1 MEKKWEIDNAPLIPL
16 RNIVIFP
23 YMVIPLLVGRA
34 KSIASIEKALTQ
46 GKMVVLATQKQ
57 GIIEEPT
64 EEDIYDIGVGAEIL
78 QLLKLP
84 DGTYRILVE
93 GIQRVR
99 IRKFDPTG
107 DYWKVEVEPI
117 EIQKGEKTLQQD
129 ALMRLVM
136 EKFSVYA
143 DLNKKVPQDILV
155 SLTNTVEPERFADLV
170 ASNLFLGIEEKQ
182 DLLATIDVTERL
194 KKIAQILEREITILE
209 LSKKIDDEVRSKIEK
224 SQKEYFLREKL
235 KEIEKELGEVGEEVG
250 EIGEYKKKIK
260 GRKLPEYVKDKI
272 EEELERLKKI
282 PVMSPES
289 GVIRNYLDWLIELPW
304 DKKTKDR
311 IDVKKAKAIL
321 DKNHYDLEDV
331 KERILELIAVKKLT
345 KNIKG
350 PIICLVGPPGVG
362 KTSLGRS
369 IAEALGRKFVHVSL
383 GGIRDEA
390 EIRGHRRTYVGAMP
404 GRIIQGI
411 KQVGVRNPVFLLD
424 EIDKVG
430 ADFRGDPT
438 AALLEA
444 LDPEQNNAFS
454 DHYIELP
461 FDLSEVLFI
470 TTANIVDTIPPALL
484 DRMELISLP
493 GYIDEEKIHIAR
505 EFIIPKQLKA
515 HGLKKEDLEISRK
528 ALFKIVREYTRE
540 AGLRN
545 LERMIM
551 KIMRKVAKKK
561 AERGFTKIR
570 ISDKNIERYLGNP
583 IFMSGVQEKKSQVGV
598 VCGLVVTQAGGDIVY
613 IEATK
618 MKGKGNL
625 ILTGQLGDVMKESA
639 QAALSYVRS
648 HAKDLGINP
657 DFNEKFDI
665 HIHVPEGAV
674 PKEGPSAG
682 VTIFTALVS
691 ILTGKAVDKDVAMTG
706 EITLRGRVLP
716 VGGIKEKVLGAYR
729 AGIKTVILPAQNKN
743 DFKKIP
749 KEAKKKLKFVLID
762 NVEEA
767 LKVAIGKD

>member
-1 MEKKWEIDNAPLIPL
+1 MEKKWEISSAPLIPL

-34 KSIASIEKALTQ
+34 KSIASIEKALTN
-46 GKMVVLATQKQ
+46 GKMIVLATQKN
-57 GIIEEPT
+57 GLVEDPK
-64 EEDIYDIGVGAEIL
+64 EEDIYDVGVGAEIL

-99 IRKFDPTG
+99 IKKFDASG
-107 DYWKVEVEPI
+107 NYWKVEVEPI
-117 EIQKGEKTLQQD
+117 ETQAEEKTLRQD
-129 ALMRLVM
+129 ALIRLVI
-136 EKFSVYA
+136 EKFTVYA

-155 SLTNTVEPERFADLV
+155 SLTNTIEPERFADVV
-170 ASNLFLGIEEKQ
+170 ASNMFLSVEEKQ
-182 DLLATIDVTERL
+182 NLLSIIDVTERL
-194 KKIAQILEREITILE
+194 KQIAQILEREITILE
-209 LSKKIDDEVRSKIEK
+209 LSRKIDDEVRSKIEK

-235 KEIEKELGEVGEEVG
+235 KEIEKELGEAGEEAG
-250 EIGEYKKKIK
+250 EIGEYKKRLK

-289 GVIRNYLDWLIELPW
+289 GVIRNYLDWLIDLPW
-304 DKKTKDR
+304 DKHTKDR
-311 IDVKKAKAIL
+311 INVKKAKEIL
-321 DKNHYDLEDV
+321 DKNHYDLKDV
-331 KERILELIAVKKLT
+331 KERVLELIAVKKLT

-369 IAEALGRKFVHVSL
+369 VAEALGRKFVHVSL

-411 KQVGVRNPVFLLD
+411 KQVNVKNPVFLLD

-493 GYIDEEKIHIAR
+493 GYIDEEKVHIAR

-515 HGLKKEDLEISRK
+515 HGLTDKDLEISKK
-528 ALFKIVREYTRE
+528 ALYRIVREYTRE

-545 LERMIM
+545 IERMIM

-561 AERGFTKIR
+561 VEKGFKKIKVT
-570 ISDKNIERYLGNP
+570 DKNLEKYLGNS
-583 IFMSGVQEKKSQVGV
+583 IFLTGIQEKKSRVGV
-598 VCGLVVTQAGGDIVY
+598 VCGMVVTQVGGDIVY

-648 HAKDLGINP
+648 HAKLLGIDPN
-657 DFNEKFDI
+657 FNEKFDI
-665 HIHVPEGAV
+665 HIHVPEGAI

-682 VTIFTALVS
+682 VAIFTALVS
-691 ILTGKAVDKDVAMTG
+691 ILTGKPVNKDVSMTG

-729 AGIKTVILPAQNKN
+729 AGIKTIVLPAQNKN
-743 DFKKIP
+743 DLKEIP
-749 KEAKKKLKFVLID
+749 KEAKNKLKFVLIE

-767 LKVAIGKD
+767 LKVSFET

>member
-1 MEKKWEIDNAPLIPL
+1 MKNWEMTEAPFIPL
-16 RNIVIFP
+16 RNIVVFP
-23 YMVIPLLVGRA
+23 YMVIPLLVGRQ
-34 KSIASIEKALTQ
+34 KSIASIEKALETN
-46 GKMVVLATQKQ
+46 KRIVLATQKK
-57 GIIEEPT
+57 GIVEEPT
-64 EEDIYDIGVGAEIL
+64 ENDVYSVGVGAEIL
-78 QLLKLP
+78 QILKLP
-84 DGTYRILVE
+84 DGTYRIFVE

-99 IRKFDPTG
+99 IKKFYTNEP
-107 DYWKVEVEPI
+107 YWKVDVEPI
-117 EIQKGEKTLQQD
+117 EKSEAQKTLEQD
-129 ALMRLVM
+129 ALMRLIL
-136 EKFSVYA
+136 EKFSLYA
-143 DLNKKVPQDILV
+143 ELNKKVPQDIIV
-155 SLTNTVEPERFADLV
+155 SLTNATDPDRFADIV
-170 ASNLFLGIEEKQ
+170 AANLFLSIEEKQ
-182 DLLATIDVTERL
+182 DLLSTIDITERL
-194 KKIAQILEREITILE
+194 KKIVHYLEREDEILE
-209 LSKKIDDEVRSKIEK
+209 LSRKIDEEVRNKIEK

-250 EIGEYKKKIK
+250 EIGEYKKKMK
-260 GRKLPEYVKDKI
+260 GRKFPSYVKEKI

-282 PVMSPES
+282 PAMSPES
-289 GVIRNYLDWLIELPW
+289 AVIRTYLDWIIDLPW
-304 DKKTKDR
+304 DKRTRDR
-311 IDVKKAKAIL
+311 IDIKKAKEIL
-321 DKNHYDLEDV
+321 DKNHYDLNDI
-331 KERILELIAVKKLT
+331 KERILEIIAVKKLT

-350 PIICLVGPPGVG
+350 PIICFVGPPGVG

-369 IAEALGRKFVHVSL
+369 IAEALNRKFVHVSL

-411 KQVGVRNPVFLLD
+411 KQAGVKNPVFLLD

-484 DRMELISLP
+484 DRMEVISLP
-493 GYIDEEKIHIAR
+493 GYIDEEKIEIAKK
-505 EFIIPKQLKA
+505 FIIPKQLKA
-515 HGLKKEDLEISRK
+515 HGLTEKDLEFSEN
-528 ALFKIVREYTRE
+528 ALLRIIREYTRE

-545 LERMIM
+545 LERIIM
-551 KIMRKVAKKK
+551 KVMRKVAKEK
-561 AERGFTKIR
+561 AEKGSVKVTVTTKNLE
-570 ISDKNIERYLGNP
+570 KYLGNP
-583 IFMSGVQEKKSQVGV
+583 VFPVSMQEKKSQVGV
-598 VCGLVVTQAGGDIVY
+598 ACGMVVTSAGGDIVY

-648 HAKDLGINP
+648 HAKKFGIDP
-657 DFNEKFDI
+657 DFYNKYDI

-682 VTIFTALVS
+682 ITIFTTLVS
-691 ILTGKAVDKDVAMTG
+691 ILTEKPINKDVAMTG

-729 AGIKTVILPAQNKN
+729 AGIKTIVLPKQNKN
-743 DFKKIP
+743 DLKKIP
-749 KEAKKKLKFVLID
+749 KVAKNKLKFVLID
-762 NVEEA
+762 NVEEV
-767 LKVAIGKD
+767 LKVAFET

>member
-1 MEKKWEIDNAPLIPL
+1 MKNWDMTEAPFIPL
-16 RNIVIFP
+16 RNIVVFP
-23 YMVIPLLVGRA
+23 YMVIPLLVGRQ
-34 KSIASIEKALTQ
+34 KSIASIEKALETN
-46 GKMVVLATQKQ
+46 KRIVLATQKK
-57 GIIEEPT
+57 GIVEEPT
-64 EEDIYDIGVGAEIL
+64 ENDVYSVGVGAEIL
-78 QLLKLP
+78 QILKLP
-84 DGTYRILVE
+84 DGTYRIFVK

-99 IRKFDPTG
+99 IKKFYTNEP
-107 DYWKVEVEPI
+107 YWKVDVEPI
-117 EIQKGEKTLQQD
+117 EKSEAQKTLEQD
-129 ALMRLVM
+129 ALMRLIL
-136 EKFSVYA
+136 EKFSLYA
-143 DLNKKVPQDILV
+143 ELNKKVPQDIIV
-155 SLTNTVEPERFADLV
+155 SLTNATDPDRFADIV
-170 ASNLFLGIEEKQ
+170 AANLLLSIEEKQ
-182 DLLATIDVTERL
+182 DLLSTIDVTERL
-194 KKIAQILEREITILE
+194 KKIVHYLEREDEILE
-209 LSKKIDDEVRSKIEK
+209 LSRKIDEEVRNKIEK

-250 EIGEYKKKIK
+250 EIGEYKKKMK
-260 GRKLPEYVKDKI
+260 GRKFPSYVKEKI

-282 PVMSPES
+282 PAMSPES
-289 GVIRNYLDWLIELPW
+289 AVIRTYLDWIIDLPW
-304 DKKTKDR
+304 DKRTRDR
-311 IDVKKAKAIL
+311 IDIKKAKEIL
-321 DKNHYDLEDV
+321 DKNHYDLNDI
-331 KERILELIAVKKLT
+331 KERILEIIAVKKLT

-350 PIICLVGPPGVG
+350 PIICFVGPPGVG

-369 IAEALGRKFVHVSL
+369 IAEALNRKFVHVSL

-411 KQVGVRNPVFLLD
+411 KQAGVKNPVFLLD

-484 DRMELISLP
+484 DRMEVISLP
-493 GYIDEEKIHIAR
+493 GYIDEEKIEIAKK
-505 EFIIPKQLKA
+505 FIIPKQLKA
-515 HGLKKEDLEISRK
+515 HGLTKKDLEFSDN
-528 ALFKIVREYTRE
+528 ALLRIIREYTRE

-545 LERMIM
+545 LERIIM
-551 KIMRKVAKKK
+551 KVMRKVAKEK
-561 AERGFTKIR
+561 AEKGSVKVTVTTKNLE
-570 ISDKNIERYLGNP
+570 KYLGNP
-583 IFMSGVQEKKSQVGV
+583 VYPVSMQEKKSQVGV
-598 VCGLVVTQAGGDIVY
+598 ACGMVVTSAGGDIVY

-648 HAKDLGINP
+648 HAKKFGIDP
-657 DFNEKFDI
+657 DFYNKYDI

-682 VTIFTALVS
+682 ITIFTTLVS
-691 ILTGKAVDKDVAMTG
+691 ILTEKPINKDVAMTG

-729 AGIKTVILPAQNKN
+729 AGIKTIVLPKQNKN
-743 DFKKIP
+743 DLKKIP
-749 KEAKKKLKFVLID
+749 KVAKNKLKFVLID
-762 NVEEA
+762 NVEEV
-767 LKVAIGKD
+767 LKVAFET

>member
-1 MEKKWEIDNAPLIPL
+1 MKNWDMTEAPFIPL
-16 RNIVIFP
+16 RNIVVFP
-23 YMVIPLLVGRA
+23 YMVIPLLVGRQ
-34 KSIASIEKALTQ
+34 KSIASIEKALETN
-46 GKMVVLATQKQ
+46 KRIVLATQKK
-57 GIIEEPT
+57 GIVEEPT
-64 EEDIYDIGVGAEIL
+64 EGDVYSVGVGAEIL
-78 QLLKLP
+78 QILKLP
-84 DGTYRILVE
+84 DGTYRIFVE
-93 GIQRVR
+93 GVQRVR
-99 IRKFDPTG
+99 IRKFYTNES
-107 DYWKVEVEPI
+107 YWKVDVEPVEKI
-117 EIQKGEKTLQQD
+117 ESQKTLEQD
-129 ALMRLVM
+129 ALMRLIL
-136 EKFSVYA
+136 EKFSLYA
-143 DLNKKVPQDILV
+143 ELNKKVPQDIIV
-155 SLTNTVEPERFADLV
+155 SLTNATDPDRFADIV
-170 ASNLFLGIEEKQ
+170 AANLFLSIEEKQ
-182 DLLATIDVTERL
+182 ELLLTIDVTERL
-194 KKIAQILEREITILE
+194 KKIIHYLEREDEILE
-209 LSKKIDDEVRSKIEK
+209 LSRKIDEEVRNKIEK

-250 EIGEYKKKIK
+250 EIGEYKKKMK
-260 GRKLPEYVKDKI
+260 GRKLPAYVKDKI

-282 PVMSPES
+282 PAMSPES
-289 GVIRNYLDWLIELPW
+289 AVIRTYLDWIIGLPW
-304 DKKTKDR
+304 DKRTRDR
-311 IDVKKAKAIL
+311 INIKKAKEIL
-321 DKNHYDLEDV
+321 DKNHYDLNDI
-331 KERILELIAVKKLT
+331 KERIIEIIAVKKLT

-350 PIICLVGPPGVG
+350 PIICFVGPPGVG

-369 IAEALGRKFVHVSL
+369 IAEALNRKFVHVSL

-411 KQVGVRNPVFLLD
+411 KQAGVKNPVFLLD

-484 DRMELISLP
+484 DRMEVISLP
-493 GYIDEEKIHIAR
+493 GYIDEEKIEIAKK
-505 EFIIPKQLKA
+505 FITPKQLKA
-515 HGLKKEDLEISRK
+515 HGLTEKDLEFSDN
-528 ALFKIVREYTRE
+528 ALLRIIREYTRE

-545 LERMIM
+545 LERIIM
-551 KIMRKVAKKK
+551 KVMRKVAKEKVEK
-561 AERGFTKIR
+561 GFVKVMITTKNLE
-570 ISDKNIERYLGNP
+570 KYLGNP
-583 IFMSGVQEKKSQVGV
+583 VFPVSMQEKKSQVGV
-598 VCGLVVTQAGGDIVY
+598 ACGMVVTSAGGDIVY

-648 HAKDLGINP
+648 HAKKFGIDP
-657 DFNEKFDI
+657 DFYNRYDI

-682 VTIFTALVS
+682 ITIFTTLVS
-691 ILTGKAVDKDVAMTG
+691 ILTEKSVNKDVAMTG

-729 AGIKTVILPAQNKN
+729 AGIKTIVLPKQNKN
-743 DFKKIP
+743 DLKKIP
-749 KEAKKKLKFVLID
+749 KVAKNKLKFVLID
-762 NVEEA
+762 NVEEV
-767 LKVAIGKD
+767 LKVAFET

>member
-1 MEKKWEIDNAPLIPL
+1 MKNWDMTEAPFIPL
-16 RNIVIFP
+16 RNIVVFP
-23 YMVIPLLVGRA
+23 YMVIPLLVGRQ
-34 KSIASIEKALTQ
+34 KSIASIEKALETN
-46 GKMVVLATQKQ
+46 KKIVLATQKK
-57 GIIEEPT
+57 GLVEEPG
-64 EEDIYDIGVGAEIL
+64 EDDVYSVGVGAEIL
-78 QLLKLP
+78 QILKLP
-84 DGTYRILVE
+84 DGTYRIFVE
-93 GIQRVR
+93 GIQRVK
-99 IRKFDPTG
+99 IKKFYTNEP
-107 DYWKVEVEPI
+107 YWKVDVEPI
-117 EIQKGEKTLQQD
+117 ETSESQKTLEQD
-129 ALMRLVM
+129 ALMRLIV
-136 EKFSVYA
+136 EKFSLYA
-143 DLNKKVPQDILV
+143 ELNKKVPQDIIV
-155 SLTNTVEPERFADLV
+155 SLTNATDPDRFADIV
-170 ASNLFLGIEEKQ
+170 AANLFLSVEEKQ
-182 DLLATIDVTERL
+182 DLLSTIDVTERL
-194 KKIAQILEREITILE
+194 KKIVHYLEREDEILE
-209 LSKKIDDEVRSKIEK
+209 LSRKIDEEVRNKIEK

-250 EIGEYKKKIK
+250 EIGEYKKKMK
-260 GRKLPEYVKDKI
+260 GRKFPSYVKDKI

-282 PVMSPES
+282 PAMSPES
-289 GVIRNYLDWLIELPW
+289 AVIRTYLDWLIDLPW
-304 DKKTKDR
+304 DKRTRDR
-311 IDVKKAKAIL
+311 IDVKKAKEIL
-321 DKNHYDLEDV
+321 DKNHYDLNDI
-331 KERILELIAVKKLT
+331 KERILEIIAVKKLT

-350 PIICLVGPPGVG
+350 PIICFVGPPGVG

-369 IAEALGRKFVHVSL
+369 IAEALNRKFVHVSL
-383 GGIRDEA
+383 GGVRDEA

-411 KQVGVRNPVFLLD
+411 KQAGVKNPVFLLD

-484 DRMELISLP
+484 DRMEVISLP
-493 GYIDEEKIHIAR
+493 GYIDEEKIQIAKK
-505 EFIIPKQLKA
+505 FIIPKQLKA
-515 HGLKKEDLEISRK
+515 HGLTEKDLEFSDN
-528 ALFKIVREYTRE
+528 ALLRIIREYTRE

-545 LERMIM
+545 LERKIM
-551 KIMRKVAKKK
+551 RVMRKVAKEKVEK
-561 AERGFTKIR
+561 GFVKVTITTKNLE
-570 ISDKNIERYLGNP
+570 KYLGNP
-583 IFMSGVQEKKSQVGV
+583 VFPVSMQEKKSQVGV
-598 VCGLVVTQAGGDIVY
+598 ACGMVVTSAGGDIVY

-648 HAKDLGINP
+648 HAEKFGIDP
-657 DFNEKFDI
+657 DFYNKYDI

-682 VTIFTALVS
+682 ITIFTTLVS
-691 ILTGKAVDKDVAMTG
+691 ILTEKPVNKDVAMTG

-729 AGIKTVILPAQNKN
+729 AGIKTIVLPKQNKN
-743 DFKKIP
+743 DLKKIP
-749 KEAKKKLKFVLID
+749 KVAKNKLKFVLID
-762 NVEEA
+762 NVEEV
-767 LKVAIGKD
+767 LNVAFET

>member
-1 MEKKWEIDNAPLIPL
+1 MEKKWELADAPFIPL

-23 YMVIPLLVGRA
+23 YMVVPLLIGRP
-34 KSIASIEKALTQ
+34 KSIASIEEAFTQ
-46 GKMVVLATQKQ
+46 GKMIVLATQKK
-57 GIIEEPT
+57 GLIEEPT
-64 EEDIYDIGVGAEIL
+64 ENDIYNIGVGAEIL

-93 GIQRVR
+93 GIQRVK
-99 IRKFDPTG
+99 IEKFDTSG
-107 DYWKVEVEPI
+107 NYWRVKVKPI
-117 EIQKGEKTLQQD
+117 EVRNNEKTLKQD
-129 ALMRLVM
+129 ALMHLVM

-155 SLTNTVEPERFADLV
+155 SLTNTIEVERFADII
-170 ASNLFLGIEEKQ
+170 ASNLFLGIDDKQ
-182 DLLATIDVTERL
+182 NILATVDVTERL
-194 KKIAQILEREITILE
+194 KEIAQILEREITILE
-209 LSKKIDDEVRSKIEK
+209 LSRKIDDEVRSKIEK

-250 EIGEYKKKIK
+250 EIGEYKKRLK
-260 GRKLPEYVKDKI
+260 GRNLPGYVNDKI
-272 EEELERLKKI
+272 EEELDKLRKI
-282 PVMSPES
+282 PVMNPES
-289 GVIRNYLDWLIELPW
+289 GVIRNYLNWLIELPW
-304 DKKTKDR
+304 DKHTKDR
-311 IDVKKAKAIL
+311 VDIRKAKAIL
-321 DKNHYDLEDV
+321 DKNHYDLKDV
-331 KERILELIAVKKLT
+331 KERVLELIAVRKLT

-350 PIICLVGPPGVG
+350 PIICFVGPPGVG

-369 IAEALGRKFVHVSL
+369 IAEALSRKFIHISL
-383 GGIRDEA
+383 GGVRDEA

-411 KQVGVRNPVFLLD
+411 KQAGVKNPVFLLD

-470 TTANIVDTIPPALL
+470 TTANIMDTIPPALL
-484 DRMELISLP
+484 DRMELIFLS
-493 GYIDEEKIHIAR
+493 GYIDEEKIQIAK

-515 HGLKKEDLEISRK
+515 HGLTSKDIKISRK
-528 ALFKIVREYTRE
+528 ALFKIIREYTRE

-545 LERMIM
+545 LERMVM
-551 KIMRKVAKKK
+551 RIMRKVAKKK
-561 AERGFTKIR
+561 VEKGFKKIN
-570 ISDKNIERYLGNP
+570 ITDKNLEKYLGNS
-583 IFMSGVQEKKSQVGV
+583 IFLTGVQEKQSQIGV
-598 VCGLVVTQAGGDIVY
+598 VCGMVVTQAGGDIVF

-618 MKGKGNL
+618 MKGKGSL

-648 HAKDLGINP
+648 HAKALGVNP
-657 DFNEKFDI
+657 DFYGKYDI
-665 HIHVPEGAV
+665 HIHVPEGAI

-691 ILTGKAVDKDVAMTG
+691 ILTGKPVNKDVSMTG

-729 AGIKTVILPAQNKN
+729 AGIKTIILPAENKN
-743 DFKKIP
+743 DLKEIP
-749 KEAKKKLKFVLID
+749 KEAKKKLKFVLIN

-767 LKVAIGKD
+767 LKVAVET

>member
-1 MEKKWEIDNAPLIPL
+1 MEKKWELTEAPFIPL

-23 YMVIPLLVGRA
+23 YMVIPLLVGRP

-46 GKMVVLATQKQ
+46 NKMIVLATQKK
-57 GIIEEPT
+57 GIVEEPT

-78 QLLKLP
+78 QILKLP

-93 GIQRVR
+93 GIQRVKIKR
-99 IRKFDPTG
+99 FYTEG
-107 DYWKVEVEPI
+107 DYWKVDVEPV
-117 EIQKGEKTLQQD
+117 EKESGEKSLRQE
-129 ALMRLVM
+129 ALIRLIL
-136 EKFSVYA
+136 EKFTIYS
-143 DLNKKVPQDILV
+143 DLNKKVPQDLII
-155 SLTNTVEPERFADLV
+155 SLSTTEDPGRFADMV
-170 ASNLFLGIEEKQ
+170 AANLFIGVEEKQ
-182 DLLATIDVTERL
+182 QILSTIDVTERL
-194 KKIAQILEREITILE
+194 QKIAQILEREVTVLE
-209 LSKKIDDEVRSKIEK
+209 LSRKIDDEVRNKIEK

-235 KEIEKELGEVGEEVG
+235 KEIEKELGEVGEDVG
-250 EIGEYKKKIK
+250 EIGEYRKKMK
-260 GRKLPEYVKDKI
+260 GRKYPDYVKEKI
-272 EEELERLKKI
+272 EEQLERLKKT

-289 GVIRNYLDWLIELPW
+289 GVIRTYLDWLIELPW
-304 DKKTKDR
+304 EKRTRDR
-311 IDVKKAKAIL
+311 IDIKKARQIL
-321 DKNHYDLEDV
+321 DKNHYDLKDV

-345 KNIKG
+345 RNIKG
-350 PIICLVGPPGVG
+350 PIICFVGPPGVG

-369 IAEALGRKFVHVSL
+369 IAEALNRKFVHVSL

-404 GRIIQGI
+404 GRIIEGI
-411 KQVGVRNPVFLLD
+411 KQAGVKNPVFLLD

-484 DRMELISLP
+484 DRMEVISLP
-493 GYIDEEKIHIAR
+493 GYIDEEKVQIAKK
-505 EFIIPKQLKA
+505 FIIPKQLKA
-515 HGLKKEDLEISRK
+515 HGLKPDDVKFTDE
-528 ALFKIVREYTRE
+528 ALFKLIREYTRE

-545 LERMIM
+545 LERAIM
-551 KIMRKVAKKK
+551 RVMRKVAKEKVEKGKSGVEITVKNLKK
-561 AERGFTKIR
+561 
-570 ISDKNIERYLGNP
+570 YLGNP
-583 IFMSGVQEKKSQVGV
+583 IFFTSMQEKKSQIGV
-598 VCGLVVTQAGGDIVY
+598 VCGMVVTQAGGDIVY

-639 QAALSYVRS
+639 QAALSYVRA
-648 HAKDLGINP
+648 HAKKLGVDP
-657 DFNEKFDI
+657 DFYGKYDI

-682 VTIFTALVS
+682 VTIFTAIVS
-691 ILTGKAVDKDVAMTG
+691 ILTEKKVSKDVAMTG

-729 AGIKTVILPAQNKN
+729 AGITTIVLPKQNKE
-743 DFKKIP
+743 DLEKIP
-749 KEAKKKLKFVLID
+749 KAAKKKLKFVLID

-767 LKVAIGKD
+767 LKIALET

>member
-1 MEKKWEIDNAPLIPL
+1 MEKKWEKGSAPLIPL
-16 RNIVIFP
+16 RNIVVFP
-23 YMVIPLLVGRA
+23 YMVIPLLVGRP
-34 KSIASIEKALTQ
+34 KSIASIEKSLTQ
-46 GKMVVLATQKQ
+46 GKMIVLATQKK
-57 GIIEEPT
+57 GFIEEPT
-64 EEDIYDIGVGAEIL
+64 ENDIYDIGVGAEIL

-93 GIQRVR
+93 GIQRVK
-99 IRKFDPTG
+99 IKKVDVSS
-107 DYWKVEVEPI
+107 DYWKADVEPI
-117 EIQKGEKTLQQD
+117 EVQKGEKTLQQD

-136 EKFSVYA
+136 EKFAVYS
-143 DLNKKVPQDILV
+143 DLNKKVSQDILV
-155 SLTNTVEPERFADLV
+155 SLTNTAEPERFADIV
-170 ASNLFLGIEEKQ
+170 ASNLFLSVEEKQ
-182 DLLATIDVTERL
+182 ELLSTVDVTERL

-209 LSKKIDDEVRSKIEK
+209 LSRKIDDEVRSKIEK

-250 EIGEYKKKIK
+250 EIGEYKKRIK

-289 GVIRNYLDWLIELPW
+289 GVIRNYLDWLLDLPW
-304 DKKTKDR
+304 DKRTKDR
-311 IDVKKAKAIL
+311 IDINKAKAIL

-331 KERILELIAVKKLT
+331 KQRVLELIAVKKLT

-369 IAEALGRKFVHVSL
+369 VAEALGRKFVHVSL

-411 KQVGVRNPVFLLD
+411 KQVGVKNPVFLLD

-493 GYIDEEKIHIAR
+493 GYIDEEKVHIAK

-515 HGLKKEDLEISRK
+515 HGLKESDVEITRK
-528 ALFKIVREYTRE
+528 ALLKIIREYTRE

-551 KIMRKVAKKK
+551 KIMRKIAKKK
-561 AERGFTKIR
+561 VEKGFVKVKITE
-570 ISDKNIERYLGNP
+570 KNLEKYLGNP
-583 IFMSGVQEKKSQVGV
+583 IFLTGMQEKKSQIGV
-598 VCGLVVTQAGGDIVY
+598 VCGMVVTQAGGDIVY

-648 HAKDLGINP
+648 HAEKLGIDP
-657 DFNEKFDI
+657 AFNEKYDI

-682 VTIFTALVS
+682 ITIFTALVS
-691 ILTGKAVDKDVAMTG
+691 ILTEKPVNKDVAMTG

-729 AGIKTVILPAQNKN
+729 AGIKTIVLPMQNKN
-743 DFKKIP
+743 DLKKIP
-749 KEAKKKLKFVLID
+749 QVAKKKLNFVLIE

-767 LKVAIGKD
+767 LKVAIET

>member
-1 MEKKWEIDNAPLIPL
+1 MEKKWEKGSAPLIPL
-16 RNIVIFP
+16 RNIVVFP
-23 YMVIPLLVGRA
+23 YMVIPLLVGRP
-34 KSIASIEKALTQ
+34 KSIASIEKSLTQ
-46 GKMVVLATQKQ
+46 GKMIVLATQKK
-57 GIIEEPT
+57 GFIEEPT
-64 EEDIYDIGVGAEIL
+64 ENDIYDIGVGAEIL

-93 GIQRVR
+93 GIQRVK
-99 IRKFDPTG
+99 IKKVDVSS
-107 DYWKVEVEPI
+107 DYWKADVEPI
-117 EIQKGEKTLQQD
+117 EVQKGEKTLQQD

-136 EKFSVYA
+136 EKFAVYS
-143 DLNKKVPQDILV
+143 DLNKKVSQDILV
-155 SLTNTVEPERFADLV
+155 SLTNTAEPERFADIV
-170 ASNLFLGIEEKQ
+170 ASNLFLSVEEKQ
-182 DLLATIDVTERL
+182 ELLSTVDVTERL

-209 LSKKIDDEVRSKIEK
+209 LSRKIDDEVRSKIEK

-250 EIGEYKKKIK
+250 EIGEYKKRMK

-289 GVIRNYLDWLIELPW
+289 GVIRNYLDWLLDLPW
-304 DKKTKDR
+304 DKRTKDR
-311 IDVKKAKAIL
+311 IDINKAKAIL

-331 KERILELIAVKKLT
+331 KQRVLELIAVKKLT

-369 IAEALGRKFVHVSL
+369 VAEALGRKFVHVSL

-411 KQVGVRNPVFLLD
+411 KQVGVKNPVFLLD

-493 GYIDEEKIHIAR
+493 GYIDEEKVHIAK
-505 EFIIPKQLKA
+505 EFIIPKQLKT
-515 HGLKKEDLEISRK
+515 HGLKESDVEITRK
-528 ALFKIVREYTRE
+528 ALLKIIREYTRE

-551 KIMRKVAKKK
+551 KIMRKIAKKK
-561 AERGFTKIR
+561 VEKGFVKVKITE
-570 ISDKNIERYLGNP
+570 KNLEKYLGNP
-583 IFMSGVQEKKSQVGV
+583 IFLTGMQEKKSQIGV
-598 VCGLVVTQAGGDIVY
+598 VCGMVVTQAGGDIVY

-648 HAKDLGINP
+648 HAEKLGIDP
-657 DFNEKFDI
+657 AFNEKYDI

-682 VTIFTALVS
+682 ITIFTALVS
-691 ILTGKAVDKDVAMTG
+691 ILTEKPVNKDVAMTG

-729 AGIKTVILPAQNKN
+729 AGIKTIVLPMQNKN
-743 DFKKIP
+743 DLKKIP
-749 KEAKKKLKFVLID
+749 QVAKKKLNFVLIE

-767 LKVAIGKD
+767 LKVAIET

>member
-1 MEKKWEIDNAPLIPL
+1 MEKKWELTEAPFIPL

-23 YMVIPLLVGRA
+23 YMVIPLLVGRP

-46 GKMVVLATQKQ
+46 GKMIVLATQKK
-57 GIIEEPT
+57 GIVEEPT
-64 EEDIYDIGVGAEIL
+64 GDDIYDVGVGAEIL
-78 QLLKLP
+78 QILKLP

-93 GIQRVR
+93 GIQRVK
-99 IRKFDPTG
+99 IKKFYTEG
-107 DYWKVEVEPI
+107 EYWKVDVEPV
-117 EIQKGEKTLQQD
+117 EKETKEKDLRQE
-129 ALMRLVM
+129 ALIRLIL
-136 EKFSVYA
+136 EKFTVYS
-143 DLNKKVPQDILV
+143 DLNKKVPQDLII
-155 SLTNTVEPERFADLV
+155 SLSTTEDPGRFADMV
-170 ASNLFLGIEEKQ
+170 AANLFIGVEEKQ
-182 DLLATIDVTERL
+182 EILSTLDVTERL
-194 KKIAQILEREITILE
+194 QKIAKILEREVTILE
-209 LSKKIDDEVRSKIEK
+209 LSRKIDEEVRNKIEK

-235 KEIEKELGEVGEEVG
+235 KEIEKELGEVGEDVG
-250 EIGEYKKKIK
+250 EIGEYRKKMK
-260 GRKLPEYVKDKI
+260 GRKYPDYVKEKI
-272 EEELERLKKI
+272 EEQLERLKKT

-289 GVIRNYLDWLIELPW
+289 GVIRTYLDWLIELPW
-304 DKKTKDR
+304 EKRTRDR
-311 IDVKKAKAIL
+311 IDIKKARQIL
-321 DKNHYDLEDV
+321 DKNHYDLKDV

-350 PIICLVGPPGVG
+350 PIICFVGPPGVG

-369 IAEALGRKFVHVSL
+369 IAEALNRKFVHVSL

-404 GRIIQGI
+404 GRIIEGI
-411 KQVGVRNPVFLLD
+411 KQAGVKNPVFLLD

-484 DRMELISLP
+484 DRMEVISLP
-493 GYIDEEKIHIAR
+493 GYIDEEKVEIAKK
-505 EFIIPKQLKA
+505 FIVPKQLKA
-515 HGLKKEDLEISRK
+515 HGLKPSDVKFTDE
-528 ALFKIVREYTRE
+528 ALFKLIREYTRE

-545 LERMIM
+545 LERAIM
-551 KIMRKVAKKK
+551 RVMRKVAKEKVEKGKAGVEITVKNLKK
-561 AERGFTKIR
+561 
-570 ISDKNIERYLGNP
+570 YLGNP
-583 IFMSGVQEKKSQVGV
+583 IFFTSIQEKKSQVGV
-598 VCGLVVTQAGGDIVY
+598 VCGMVVTQAGGDIVY

-618 MKGKGNL
+618 MRGKGNL

-639 QAALSYVRS
+639 QAALSYVRA
-648 HAKDLGINP
+648 HAETLGVDP
-657 DFNEKFDI
+657 DFYGKYDI

-691 ILTGKAVDKDVAMTG
+691 ILTEKKVNKDVAMTG

-729 AGIKTVILPAQNKN
+729 AGIKTIVLPKQNKE
-743 DFKKIP
+743 DLEKIP
-749 KEAKKKLKFVLID
+749 KAAKKKLKFVLID

-767 LKVAIGKD
+767 LKIALEA

>member
-1 MEKKWEIDNAPLIPL
+1 MEKKWELTEAPFIPL

-23 YMVIPLLVGRA
+23 YMVIPLLVGRP

-46 GKMVVLATQKQ
+46 GKMIVLATQKK
-57 GIIEEPT
+57 GIVEEPT
-64 EEDIYDIGVGAEIL
+64 EKDIYDVGVGAEIL
-78 QLLKLP
+78 QILKLP

-93 GIQRVR
+93 GIQRVK
-99 IRKFDPTG
+99 IKKFYTDG
-107 DYWKVEVEPI
+107 DYWKVDVEPV
-117 EIQKGEKTLQQD
+117 ERESKEKDLRQE
-129 ALMRLVM
+129 ALIRLIL
-136 EKFSVYA
+136 EKFTIYS
-143 DLNKKVPQDILV
+143 DLNKKVPQDLII
-155 SLTNTVEPERFADLV
+155 SLSTTEDPGRFADMV
-170 ASNLFLGIEEKQ
+170 AANLFIGVEEKQ
-182 DLLATIDVTERL
+182 EILSTLDVTERL
-194 KKIAQILEREITILE
+194 QKIAQILEREVTILE
-209 LSKKIDDEVRSKIEK
+209 LSRKIDDEVRNKIEK

-235 KEIEKELGEVGEEVG
+235 KEIEKELGEVGEDVG
-250 EIGEYKKKIK
+250 EIGEYRKKMK
-260 GRKLPEYVKDKI
+260 GRKYPDYVKEKI
-272 EEELERLKKI
+272 EEQLERLKKT

-289 GVIRNYLDWLIELPW
+289 GVIRTYLDWLIELPW
-304 DKKTKDR
+304 EKRTRDR
-311 IDVKKAKAIL
+311 IDIKKARQIL
-321 DKNHYDLEDV
+321 DKNHYDLKDV

-350 PIICLVGPPGVG
+350 PIICFVGPPGVG

-369 IAEALGRKFVHVSL
+369 IAEALNRKFVHVSL

-404 GRIIQGI
+404 GRIIEGI
-411 KQVGVRNPVFLLD
+411 KQAGVKNPVFLLD

-484 DRMELISLP
+484 DRMEVISLP
-493 GYIDEEKIHIAR
+493 GYIDEEKVEIAKK
-505 EFIIPKQLKA
+505 FIIPKQLKA
-515 HGLKKEDLEISRK
+515 HGLKPSDVKFTDE
-528 ALFKIVREYTRE
+528 ALYKLIREYTRE

-545 LERMIM
+545 LERTIM
-551 KIMRKVAKKK
+551 RVMRKVAKEKVEKGKAGVEITVKNLKK
-561 AERGFTKIR
+561 
-570 ISDKNIERYLGNP
+570 YLGNP
-583 IFMSGVQEKKSQVGV
+583 IFFTSIQEKKSQVGV
-598 VCGLVVTQAGGDIVY
+598 VCGMVVTQAGGDIVY

-639 QAALSYVRS
+639 QAALSYVRA
-648 HAKDLGINP
+648 HAKTLGVDP
-657 DFNEKFDI
+657 DFYGKYDI

-691 ILTGKAVDKDVAMTG
+691 ILTEKKVNKDVAMTG

-729 AGIKTVILPAQNKN
+729 AGIKTIVLPKQNKE
-743 DFKKIP
+743 DLEKIP
-749 KEAKKKLKFVLID
+749 KAAKKKLKFVLID
-762 NVEEA
+762 SVEEA
-767 LKVAIGKD
+767 LKIALET

>member
-1 MEKKWEIDNAPLIPL
+1 MEKKWEKGSAPLIPL
-16 RNIVIFP
+16 RNIVVFP
-23 YMVIPLLVGRA
+23 YMVIPLLVGRP
-34 KSIASIEKALTQ
+34 KSIASIEKSLTQ
-46 GKMVVLATQKQ
+46 GKMIVLATQKK
-57 GIIEEPT
+57 GFIEEPT
-64 EEDIYDIGVGAEIL
+64 ENDIYDIGVGAEIL

-93 GIQRVR
+93 GIQRVK
-99 IRKFDPTG
+99 IKKVDVSS
-107 DYWKVEVEPI
+107 DYWKADVEPI
-117 EIQKGEKTLQQD
+117 EVQKGEKTLQQD

-136 EKFSVYA
+136 EKFAVYA
-143 DLNKKVPQDILV
+143 DLNKKVSQDILV
-155 SLTNTVEPERFADLV
+155 SLTNTAEPERFADIV
-170 ASNLFLGIEEKQ
+170 ASNLFLSVEEKQ
-182 DLLATIDVTERL
+182 ELLSTVDVTERL

-209 LSKKIDDEVRSKIEK
+209 LSRKIDDEVRSKIEK

-250 EIGEYKKKIK
+250 EIGEYKKRMK

-289 GVIRNYLDWLIELPW
+289 GVIRNYLDWLLDLPW
-304 DKKTKDR
+304 DKRTKDR
-311 IDVKKAKAIL
+311 IDINKAKAIL

-331 KERILELIAVKKLT
+331 KQRVLELIAVKKLT

-369 IAEALGRKFVHVSL
+369 VAEALGRKFVHVSL

-411 KQVGVRNPVFLLD
+411 KQVGVKNPVFLLD

-493 GYIDEEKIHIAR
+493 GYIDEEKVHIAK

-515 HGLKKEDLEISRK
+515 HGLKESDVEITRK
-528 ALFKIVREYTRE
+528 ALLKIIREYTRE

-551 KIMRKVAKKK
+551 KIMRKIAKKK
-561 AERGFTKIR
+561 VEKGFVKVKITE
-570 ISDKNIERYLGNP
+570 KNLEKYLGNP
-583 IFMSGVQEKKSQVGV
+583 IFLTGMQEKKSQIGV
-598 VCGLVVTQAGGDIVY
+598 VCGMVVTQAGGDIVY

-648 HAKDLGINP
+648 HAEKLGIDP
-657 DFNEKFDI
+657 AFNEKYDI

-682 VTIFTALVS
+682 ITIFTALVS
-691 ILTGKAVDKDVAMTG
+691 ILTEKPVNKDVAMTG

-729 AGIKTVILPAQNKN
+729 AGIKTIVLPMQNKN
-743 DFKKIP
+743 DLKKIP
-749 KEAKKKLKFVLID
+749 QVAKKKLNFVLIE

-767 LKVAIGKD
+767 LKVAIET

>member
-1 MEKKWEIDNAPLIPL
+1 VKNWDLTEAPFIPL
-16 RNIVIFP
+16 RNIVVFP
-23 YMVIPLLVGRA
+23 YMVIPLLVGRQ
-34 KSIASIEKALTQ
+34 KSIASIEKALESN
-46 GKMVVLATQKQ
+46 KKIVLATQKK

-64 EEDIYDIGVGAEIL
+64 EDDVYTIGVGAEIL
-78 QLLKLP
+78 QILKLP
-84 DGTYRILVE
+84 DGTYRIFVE

-99 IRKFDPTG
+99 IKKFYTYDK
-107 DYWKVEVEPI
+107 YWKVDVETI
-117 EIQKGEKTLQQD
+117 EEKNGEKTLEHD
-129 ALMRLVM
+129 ALMRLII
-136 EKFSVYA
+136 EKFSLYSE
-143 DLNKKVPQDILV
+143 LNKKVPQDIII
-155 SLTNTVEPERFADLV
+155 SLNNTDDPGRFADLV
-170 ASNLFLGIEEKQ
+170 AANLFLSVEEKQ
-182 DLLATIDVTERL
+182 ELLSTMDVIERL
-194 KKIAQILEREITILE
+194 KKIVHFLEREDEILE
-209 LSKKIDDEVRSKIEK
+209 LSRKIDEEVRNKIEK

-250 EIGEYKKKIK
+250 EIGEYKKKMK
-260 GRKLPEYVKDKI
+260 GRKFPAYVKDKI

-289 GVIRNYLDWLIELPW
+289 AVIRTYLDWLIDLPW
-304 DKKTKDR
+304 DKRTRDR
-311 IDVKKAKAIL
+311 IDVKKAKEIL
-321 DKNHYDLEDV
+321 DKNHYDLNDI
-331 KERILELIAVKKLT
+331 KERILEIIAVKKLT

-350 PIICLVGPPGVG
+350 PIICFVGPPGVG

-369 IAEALGRKFVHVSL
+369 IAEALNRKFVHVSL

-390 EIRGHRRTYVGAMP
+390 EVRGHRRTYVGAMP

-411 KQVGVRNPVFLLD
+411 KQAGVKNPVFLLD

-484 DRMELISLP
+484 DRMEVISLP
-493 GYIDEEKIHIAR
+493 GYIDEEKIEIAKK
-505 EFIIPKQLKA
+505 FIIPKQLKA
-515 HGLKKEDLEISRK
+515 HGLTPKDIEFSEN
-528 ALFKIVREYTRE
+528 ALLRMIREYTRE

-545 LERMIM
+545 MERIIM
-551 KIMRKVAKKK
+551 KVMRKVAKEK
-561 AERGFTKIR
+561 AEKGSVKVTITV
-570 ISDKNIERYLGNP
+570 KNLEKYLGNP
-583 IFMSGVQEKKSQVGV
+583 IFPVSMQEKKSQVGV
-598 VCGLVVTQAGGDIVY
+598 ACGMVVTSAGGDIVY

-648 HAKDLGINP
+648 HAKKFGIDP
-657 DFNEKFDI
+657 DFYNKYDI

-682 VTIFTALVS
+682 ITIFTTLVS
-691 ILTGKAVDKDVAMTG
+691 ILTEKPINKDVAMTG

-729 AGIKTVILPAQNKN
+729 AGIKTIVLPKQNKN
-743 DFKKIP
+743 DLKKIP
-749 KEAKKKLKFVLID
+749 RVAKNKLKFVLID
-762 NVEEA
+762 NVEEV
-767 LKVAIGKD
+767 LKVAFET

>member
-1 MEKKWEIDNAPLIPL
+1 MEKKWELVNAPFIPL
-16 RNIVIFP
+16 RNIVVFP

-34 KSIASIEKALTQ
+34 KSIASIEKAIAQ
-46 GKMVVLATQKQ
+46 GKMIVLATQKK
-57 GIIEEPT
+57 GLMEEPD
-64 EEDIYDIGVGAEIL
+64 EKDIYNIGVGAEIL

-99 IRKFDPTG
+99 INKLDTKG
-107 DYWKVEVEPI
+107 DYWKAEVEPI
-117 EIQKGEKTLQQD
+117 GLQDGEKTLRQE

-136 EKFSVYA
+136 EKFSIYA
-143 DLNKKVPQDILV
+143 NLNKKVPQDILV
-155 SLTNTVEPERFADLV
+155 SLANTIEIERFADII
-170 ASNLFLGIEEKQ
+170 AANLFLNVDEKQ
-182 DLLATIDVTERL
+182 NILATVDVRERL
-194 KKIAQILEREITILE
+194 KKIVQILEREVTILE
-209 LSKKIDDEVRSKIEK
+209 LSRKIDDEVRSKIEK

-235 KEIEKELGEVGEEVG
+235 NEIEKELGEEGEV
-250 EIGEYKKKIK
+250 GEYKKRFK
-260 GRKLPEYVKDKI
+260 RQKLPKYVKDKI

-282 PVMSPES
+282 PVMNPES

-304 DKKTKDR
+304 NKRTKDR
-311 IDVKKAKAIL
+311 IDIKAAKAVL
-321 DKNHYDLEDV
+321 DKNHYDLKDI
-331 KERILELIAVKKLT
+331 KERVLELIAVRKLT

-350 PIICLVGPPGVG
+350 PIICFVGPPGVG

-369 IAEALGRKFVHVSL
+369 IAEALNRKFVHISL
-383 GGIRDEA
+383 GGISDEA

-404 GRIIQGI
+404 GRMIQGM
-411 KQVGVRNPVFLLD
+411 KQVGVKNPVFLLD

-430 ADFRGDPT
+430 TDFRGDPT

-444 LDPEQNNAFS
+444 LDPEQNNTFS

-493 GYIDEEKIHIAR
+493 GYIDEEKIQIAK

-515 HGLKKEDLEISRK
+515 HGLTNNDIEISRK
-528 ALFKIVREYTRE
+528 ALSEIINEYTRE

-551 KIMRKVAKKK
+551 RIMRKVAKKK
-561 AERGFTKIR
+561 VERGFKKIR
-570 ISDKNIERYLGNP
+570 ITDKNLEKYLGNK
-583 IFMSGVQEKKSQVGV
+583 IFLTGVREKKSQIGV
-598 VCGLVVTQAGGDIVY
+598 VCGMVVTQAGGDIVF

-648 HAKDLGINP
+648 HAKSLGVNP
-657 DFNEKFDI
+657 DFYGKYDI
-665 HIHVPEGAV
+665 HIHVPEGAI

-691 ILTGKAVDKDVAMTG
+691 ILTGKAVDKDVSMTG

-716 VGGIKEKVLGAYR
+716 VGGIKEKVLGAYS
-729 AGIKTVILPAQNKN
+729 AGIKTIVLPAQNKN
-743 DFKKIP
+743 DLKEIP
-749 KEAKKKLKFVLID
+749 KVAKRKLKFVLID

-767 LKVAIGKD
+767 LKVAIKT

>member
-1 MEKKWEIDNAPLIPL
+1 LKNWDMTEAPFIPL
-16 RNIVIFP
+16 RNIVVFP
-23 YMVIPLLVGRA
+23 YMVIPLLVGRQ
-34 KSIASIEKALTQ
+34 KSIASIEKALETN
-46 GKMVVLATQKQ
+46 KKIVLATQKK
-57 GIIEEPT
+57 GLVEEPG
-64 EEDIYDIGVGAEIL
+64 EDDVYSVGVGAEIL
-78 QLLKLP
+78 QILKLP
-84 DGTYRILVE
+84 DGTYRIFVE
-93 GIQRVR
+93 GIQRVK
-99 IRKFDPTG
+99 IKKFYTNEP
-107 DYWKVEVEPI
+107 YWKVDVEPI
-117 EIQKGEKTLQQD
+117 ETSESQKTLEQD
-129 ALMRLVM
+129 ALMRLIV
-136 EKFSVYA
+136 EKFSLYA
-143 DLNKKVPQDILV
+143 ELNKKVPQDIIV
-155 SLTNTVEPERFADLV
+155 SLTNATDPDRFADIV
-170 ASNLFLGIEEKQ
+170 AANLFLSVEEKQ
-182 DLLATIDVTERL
+182 DLLSTIDVTERL
-194 KKIAQILEREITILE
+194 KKIVHYLEREDEILE
-209 LSKKIDDEVRSKIEK
+209 LSRKIDEEVRNKIEK

-250 EIGEYKKKIK
+250 EIGEYKKKMK
-260 GRKLPEYVKDKI
+260 GRKFPSYVKDKI

-282 PVMSPES
+282 PAMSPES
-289 GVIRNYLDWLIELPW
+289 AVIRTYLDWLIDLPW
-304 DKKTKDR
+304 DKRTRDR
-311 IDVKKAKAIL
+311 IDVKKAKEIL
-321 DKNHYDLEDV
+321 DKNHYDLNDI
-331 KERILELIAVKKLT
+331 KERILEIIAVKKLT

-350 PIICLVGPPGVG
+350 PIICFVGPPGVG

-369 IAEALGRKFVHVSL
+369 IAEALNRKFVHVSL
-383 GGIRDEA
+383 GGVRDEA

-411 KQVGVRNPVFLLD
+411 KQAGVKNPVFLLD

-484 DRMELISLP
+484 DRMEVISLP
-493 GYIDEEKIHIAR
+493 GYIDEEKIQIAKK
-505 EFIIPKQLKA
+505 FIIPKQLKA
-515 HGLKKEDLEISRK
+515 HGLTEKDLEFSDN
-528 ALFKIVREYTRE
+528 ALLRIIREYTRE

-545 LERMIM
+545 LERKIM
-551 KIMRKVAKKK
+551 RVMRKVAKEKVEK
-561 AERGFTKIR
+561 GFVKVTITTKNLE
-570 ISDKNIERYLGNP
+570 KYLGNP
-583 IFMSGVQEKKSQVGV
+583 VFPVSMQEKKSQVGV
-598 VCGLVVTQAGGDIVY
+598 ACGMVVTSAGGDIVY

-648 HAKDLGINP
+648 HAEKFGIDP
-657 DFNEKFDI
+657 DFYNKYDI

-682 VTIFTALVS
+682 ITIFTTLVS
-691 ILTGKAVDKDVAMTG
+691 ILTEKPVNKDVAMTG

-729 AGIKTVILPAQNKN
+729 AGIKTIVLPKQNKN
-743 DFKKIP
+743 DLKKIP
-749 KEAKKKLKFVLID
+749 KVAKNKLKFVLID
-762 NVEEA
+762 NVEEV
-767 LKVAIGKD
+767 LNVAFET

>member
-1 MEKKWEIDNAPLIPL
+1 MEKKWELSEAPFIPL

-23 YMVIPLLVGRA
+23 YMVIPLLVGRP

-46 GKMVVLATQKQ
+46 NKMIVLATQKK
-57 GIIEEPT
+57 GIVEEPT

-78 QLLKLP
+78 QILKLP

-93 GIQRVR
+93 GIQRVKIKR
-99 IRKFDPTG
+99 FYTEG
-107 DYWKVEVEPI
+107 DYWKVDVEPV
-117 EIQKGEKTLQQD
+117 EKESGEKSLRQE
-129 ALMRLVM
+129 ALIRLIL
-136 EKFSVYA
+136 EKFTIYS
-143 DLNKKVPQDILV
+143 DLNKKVPQDLII
-155 SLTNTVEPERFADLV
+155 SLSTTEDPGRFADMV
-170 ASNLFLGIEEKQ
+170 AANLFIGVEEKQ
-182 DLLATIDVTERL
+182 QILSTIDVTERL
-194 KKIAQILEREITILE
+194 QKIAQILEREVTVLE
-209 LSKKIDDEVRSKIEK
+209 LSRKIDDEVRNKIEK

-235 KEIEKELGEVGEEVG
+235 KEIEKELGEVGEDVG
-250 EIGEYKKKIK
+250 EIGEYRKKMK
-260 GRKLPEYVKDKI
+260 GRKYPDYVKEKI
-272 EEELERLKKI
+272 EEQLERLKKT

-289 GVIRNYLDWLIELPW
+289 GVIRTYLDWLIELPW
-304 DKKTKDR
+304 EKRTRDR
-311 IDVKKAKAIL
+311 IDIKKARQIL
-321 DKNHYDLEDV
+321 DKNHYDLKDV

-345 KNIKG
+345 RNIKG
-350 PIICLVGPPGVG
+350 PIICFVGPPGVG

-369 IAEALGRKFVHVSL
+369 IAEALSRKFVHVSL

-404 GRIIQGI
+404 GRIIEGI
-411 KQVGVRNPVFLLD
+411 KQAGVKNPVFLLD

-484 DRMELISLP
+484 DRMEVISLP
-493 GYIDEEKIHIAR
+493 GYIDEEKVQIAKK
-505 EFIIPKQLKA
+505 FIIPKQLKA
-515 HGLKKEDLEISRK
+515 HGLKSDDVKFTDE
-528 ALFKIVREYTRE
+528 ALFKLIREYTRE

-545 LERMIM
+545 LERAIM
-551 KIMRKVAKKK
+551 RVMRKVAKEKVEKGKSGVEITVKNLKK
-561 AERGFTKIR
+561 
-570 ISDKNIERYLGNP
+570 YLGNP
-583 IFMSGVQEKKSQVGV
+583 IFFTSMQEKKSQIGV
-598 VCGLVVTQAGGDIVY
+598 VCGMVVTQAGGDIVY

-639 QAALSYVRS
+639 QAALSYVRA
-648 HAKDLGINP
+648 HAKKLGVDP
-657 DFNEKFDI
+657 DFYGKYDI

-682 VTIFTALVS
+682 VTIFTAIVS
-691 ILTGKAVDKDVAMTG
+691 ILTEKKVSKDVAMTG

-729 AGIKTVILPAQNKN
+729 AGITTIVLPKQNKE
-743 DFKKIP
+743 DLEKIP
-749 KEAKKKLKFVLID
+749 KAAKKKLKFVLID

-767 LKVAIGKD
+767 LKIALET

>member
-1 MEKKWEIDNAPLIPL
+1 MKNWDMTEAPFIPL
-16 RNIVIFP
+16 RNIVVFP
-23 YMVIPLLVGRA
+23 YMVIPLLVGRQ
-34 KSIASIEKALTQ
+34 KSIASIEKALETN
-46 GKMVVLATQKQ
+46 KKIVLATQKK
-57 GIIEEPT
+57 GLVEEPG
-64 EEDIYDIGVGAEIL
+64 EDDVYSVGVGAEIL
-78 QLLKLP
+78 QILKLP
-84 DGTYRILVE
+84 DGTYRIFVE
-93 GIQRVR
+93 GIQRVK
-99 IRKFDPTG
+99 IKKFYTNEP
-107 DYWKVEVEPI
+107 YWKVDVEPI
-117 EIQKGEKTLQQD
+117 ETSESQKTLEQD
-129 ALMRLVM
+129 ALMRLIV
-136 EKFSVYA
+136 EKFSLYA
-143 DLNKKVPQDILV
+143 ELNKKVPQDIIV
-155 SLTNTVEPERFADLV
+155 SLTNATDPDRFADIV
-170 ASNLFLGIEEKQ
+170 AANLFLSIEEKQ
-182 DLLATIDVTERL
+182 DLLSTIDVTERL
-194 KKIAQILEREITILE
+194 KKIVHYLEREDEILE
-209 LSKKIDDEVRSKIEK
+209 LSRKIDEEVRNKIEK

-250 EIGEYKKKIK
+250 EIGEYKKKMK
-260 GRKLPEYVKDKI
+260 GRKFPSYVKDKI

-282 PVMSPES
+282 PAMSPES
-289 GVIRNYLDWLIELPW
+289 AVIRTYLDWLIDLPW
-304 DKKTKDR
+304 DKRTRDR
-311 IDVKKAKAIL
+311 IDVKKAKEIL
-321 DKNHYDLEDV
+321 DKNHYDLNDI
-331 KERILELIAVKKLT
+331 KERILEIIAVKKLT

-350 PIICLVGPPGVG
+350 PIICFVGPPGVG

-369 IAEALGRKFVHVSL
+369 IAEALNRKFVHVSL
-383 GGIRDEA
+383 GGVRDEA

-411 KQVGVRNPVFLLD
+411 KQAGVKNPVFLLD

-484 DRMELISLP
+484 DRMEVISLP
-493 GYIDEEKIHIAR
+493 GYIDEEKIQIAKK
-505 EFIIPKQLKA
+505 FIIPKQLKA
-515 HGLKKEDLEISRK
+515 HGLTEKDLEFSDN
-528 ALFKIVREYTRE
+528 ALLKIIREYTRE

-545 LERMIM
+545 LERKIM
-551 KIMRKVAKKK
+551 KVMRKVAKEKVEK
-561 AERGFTKIR
+561 GFVKVTITTKNLE
-570 ISDKNIERYLGNP
+570 KYLGNP
-583 IFMSGVQEKKSQVGV
+583 VFPVSMQEKKSQVGV
-598 VCGLVVTQAGGDIVY
+598 ACGMVVTSAGGDIVY

-648 HAKDLGINP
+648 HAEKFGIDP
-657 DFNEKFDI
+657 DFYNKYDI

-682 VTIFTALVS
+682 ITIFTTLVS
-691 ILTGKAVDKDVAMTG
+691 ILTEKPVNKDVAMTG

-729 AGIKTVILPAQNKN
+729 AGIKTIVLPKQNKN
-743 DFKKIP
+743 DLKKIP
-749 KEAKKKLKFVLID
+749 KVAKNKLKFVLID
-762 NVEEA
+762 NVEEV
-767 LKVAIGKD
+767 LNVAFET

>member
-1 MEKKWEIDNAPLIPL
+1 MEKKWEKGSAPLIPL
-16 RNIVIFP
+16 RNIVVFP
-23 YMVIPLLVGRA
+23 YMVIPLLVGRP
-34 KSIASIEKALTQ
+34 KSIASIEKSLTQ
-46 GKMVVLATQKQ
+46 GKMIVLATQKK
-57 GIIEEPT
+57 GFIEEPT
-64 EEDIYDIGVGAEIL
+64 ENDIYDIGVGAEIL

-93 GIQRVR
+93 GIQRVK
-99 IRKFDPTG
+99 IKKVDVSS
-107 DYWKVEVEPI
+107 DYWKADVEPI
-117 EIQKGEKTLQQD
+117 EVQKGEKTLQQD

-136 EKFSVYA
+136 EKFAVYS
-143 DLNKKVPQDILV
+143 DLNKKVSQDILV
-155 SLTNTVEPERFADLV
+155 SLTNTAEPERFADIV
-170 ASNLFLGIEEKQ
+170 ASNLFLSVEEKQ
-182 DLLATIDVTERL
+182 ELLSTVDVTERL

-209 LSKKIDDEVRSKIEK
+209 LSRKIDDEVRSKIEK

-250 EIGEYKKKIK
+250 EIGEYKKRMK

-289 GVIRNYLDWLIELPW
+289 GVIRNYLDWLLDLPW
-304 DKKTKDR
+304 DKRTKDR
-311 IDVKKAKAIL
+311 IDINKAKAIL

-331 KERILELIAVKKLT
+331 KQRVLELIAVKKLT

-369 IAEALGRKFVHVSL
+369 VAEALGRKFVHVSL

-411 KQVGVRNPVFLLD
+411 KQVGVKNPVFLLD

-493 GYIDEEKIHIAR
+493 GYIDEEKVHIAK

-515 HGLKKEDLEISRK
+515 HGLKESDVEITRK
-528 ALFKIVREYTRE
+528 ALLKIIREYTRE

-551 KIMRKVAKKK
+551 KIMRKIAKKK
-561 AERGFTKIR
+561 VEKGFVKVKITE
-570 ISDKNIERYLGNP
+570 KNLEKYLGNP
-583 IFMSGVQEKKSQVGV
+583 IFLTGMQEKKSQIGV
-598 VCGLVVTQAGGDIVY
+598 VCGMVVTQAGGDIVY

-648 HAKDLGINP
+648 HAEKFGIDP
-657 DFNEKFDI
+657 AFNEKYDI

-682 VTIFTALVS
+682 ITIFTALVS
-691 ILTGKAVDKDVAMTG
+691 ILTEKPVNKDVAMTG

-729 AGIKTVILPAQNKN
+729 AGIKTIVLPMQNKN
-743 DFKKIP
+743 DLKKIP
-749 KEAKKKLKFVLID
+749 QVAKKKLNFVLIE

-767 LKVAIGKD
+767 LKVAIET